1 MNIWKNIRRFLS
13 HQRYIPILIGLLTVP
28 LAGSLVIFLI
38 DPQSFERYQ
47 DALWWAF
54 VTITTVGY
62 GDIVPGSGTPRLVAV
77 IIMFGGITIVSM
89 LTATISSAFVARK
102 IREGKGLEKIK
113 SSDHI
118 VICGWNE
125 NAVDLI
131 ESIISLFKEHGHV
144 SLVMINDIPEE
155 DVNNIIYQYKNVDI
169 QYVRGDYTKEYVLER
184 ANIKDARS
192 VIIIPNE
199 TDEQGDPDEKTVLA
213 TLSIKSVSAKIPVIA
228 FIHHSENKA
237 HLKRANADEVIV
249 RDEYNGF
256 ILASSVLMPGIP
268 QAYFQL
274 LNHKENPSMYR
285 KKIPGSL
292 TGKTFREVWE
302 HFRQTEKALLIG
314 VVREQKNVSFSD
326 FLSAD
331 SSQLDAFIERKLK
344 MAGHS
349 LGDKNR
355 IRLQLNPDDDYIIS
369 EDDLAVLIR

>member
-1 MNIWKNIRRFLS
+1 MS